1 MRSTLL
7 FILPILLLSCSRYQ
21 YLKVQPVL
29 DAVTSDGD
37 IVFENDSVKITY
49 DFFGV
54 NGPLRVTVFNKLTE
68 GLTMDWSKSALI
80 LGEQATSFSEPVL
93 EISGEVSRSRSVPQ
107 TASLQATAEGKETT
121 VFLPPQSSTT
131 RTGLMLVKG
140 DFFPLEKKPAKPRKA
155 GATSPSTRLYMFDRD
170 KSPLVFRVYLT
181 LVSGNGHSK
190 VIDRSFFISEIVET
204 AKRPVERYRE
214 REPGNV
220 AYIQKQDYTKGLLIF
235 FGALGVVVVAGAA
248 GP

>member
-1 MRSTLL
+1 MRLILL
-7 FILPILLLSCSRYQ
+7 FILPTLLLSCSRYQ
-21 YLKVQPVL
+21 YLKVQPVE
-29 DAVTSDGD
+29 DSVTNDGD
-37 IVFENDSVKITY
+37 IIFENDSVKVTY

-54 NGPLRVTVFNKLTE
+54 NGPLRVTVFNKLPE

-93 EISGEVSRSRSVPQ
+93 EISGEVSRSRSVPH

-140 DFFPLEKKPAKPRKA
+140 DFFPLEKKPANHRKA
-155 GATSPSTRLYMFDRD
+155 GAPSSNTRLYMFDRD

-181 LVSGNGHSK
+181 LVSGNANSTI
-190 VIDRSFFISEIVET
+190 IDRSFYISEIIET
-204 AKRPVERYRE
+204 GKRPVEKYRE
-214 REPGNV
+214 REPGNI
-220 AYIQKQDYTKGLLIF
+220 AFIQKQDYTKGLLIF
-235 FGALGVVVVAGAA
+235 FGVLGVVTVAGAA